1 MSSQDVDPEHPQPEE
16 PPAGGRFGGWWVLWV
31 IGVTLVLTPLLSS
44 SQHTLG
50 PGTVEVSVRPAAR
63 GSMVLSFPPLGS
75 VSAPTHKGPSKVTL
89 ELREIDVQ
97 PLIAGGGRLDVETLT
112 SSVRDDLGP
121 ALRSIVARVAL
132 VGAAVGAVSVLVL
145 PRRRF
150 TRVVAGALIGAVT
163 STSIVAVTLWGFD
176 PTRFE
181 EPTYQGPLAAGGSVL
196 AAITSGDRSGL
207 DARLD
212 VLAARVADLYSAS
225 VTSDIEGSSGDV
237 AILHV
242 SDLHLNPVGVGLA
255 RQLAESFEVDAI
267 VDTGDTTSF
276 GFPLEES
283 FSELF
288 ADLGVPYYFVA
299 GNHDSSSNRAAFAS
313 AEGITS
319 IDRKVVDVNGIRV
332 LGFDDP
338 VVTSTRVV
346 AREERARIME
356 SAEPELRRLV
366 EHDRPDVVAI
376 HNPVM
381 ASAVAGEVPVV
392 IAGHLH
398 RSVLSADDGTVVAVV
413 GSTGATGLGSLTVE
427 VDLPYMAQ
435 ILRFR
440 SGELVAIDT
449 IELTGTSGDF
459 TVQRRLVSDEMRG
472 GEPAEELESD
482 PDEGTEGESQT
493 TPPSTAGPSTTP
505 GSTVPAST
513 TSPGSPPTG
522 GPPGDDGPD

>member
-1 MSSQDVDPEHPQPEE
+1 M
-16 PPAGGRFGGWWVLWV
+16 AGRFGGWWVLWV

-50 PGTVEVSVRPAAR
+50 PGTVEVSVRPATS

-75 VSAPTHKGPSKVTL
+75 VSAPTHKGPAPVTG
-89 ELREIDVQ
+89 ERREIDVQ
-97 PLIAGGGRLDVETLT
+97 PLIAGGGRLDIETLT
-112 SSVRDDLGP
+112 SSVREDLGP
-121 ALRSIVARVAL
+121 ALRSIVLRVVL
-132 VGAAVGAVSVLVL
+132 VGAAVGAASVLVL
-145 PRRRF
+145 PRRRP
-150 TRVVAGALIGAVT
+150 TRVVAGVLIGAVT
-163 STSIVAVTLWGFD
+163 STSVVAVTLWGFD
-176 PTRFE
+176 PGRFE
-181 EPTYQGPLAAGGSVL
+181 EPTYEGPLAAGGSVL

-283 FSELF
+283 FSDLF
-288 ADLGVPYYFVA
+288 ADFDVPYYFVA
-299 GNHDSSSNRAAFAS
+299 GNHASPTNRTAFAS

-338 VVTSTRVV
+338 VVTSTRTVE
-346 AREERARIME
+346 REERARIMK

-366 EHDRPDVVAI
+366 EDDSPDVVAI

-413 GSTGATGLGSLTVE
+413 GSAGATGLGSLTVE
-427 VDLPYMAQ
+427 ADLPYMAQ

-459 TVQRRLVSDEMRG
+459 MVQRRLVTDEMRG
-472 GEPAEELESD
+472 GEPSDELESD
-482 PDEGTEGESQT
+482 PDEGTEGEPQP
-493 TPPSTAGPSTTP
+493 TPSSIGPSTTP
-505 GSTVPAST
+505 GSNIPTST
-513 TSPGSPPTG
+513 TSPGGPPTG